1 VRRDTRPLPSPVVW
15 RSGVQIAG
23 TILWCDALRARGLCF
38 ISSAQV
44 RARAA
49 HRQILTTPRTQA
61 LLAAQGIP
69 DPAGHA
75 AGQARAAAEVLV
87 TPYGRPFSLGTL
99 RLELFPSGHL
109 PGAASLLVQQGG
121 RRVIYG
127 GDVCPRPPGERPGL
141 AEPCEVRGGEVLVLG
156 APVAALGQPLPSR
169 AEAGAQLVDAVQR
182 ALDRHQTPVVLA
194 AALGG
199 AQEALVWLGQAG
211 LAVRAHPRIAALA
224 AAYRQE
230 GLALPA
236 LSPVGTSRQG
246 PLLWPL
252 ELREAPALARQA
264 PAYRIAVT
272 GLALAPDAAA
282 RLGVDVAVPLAD
294 HGDLESILSYVRATG
309 ASEVYLTSGHREIL
323 VQTLAA
329 QGVRAYRL
337 GPPQQ
342 MDLPWPADL

>member
-1 VRRDTRPLPSPVVW
+1 MHPLPSSVIW
-15 RSGVQIAG
+15 RNGVQIAG
-23 TILWCDALRARGLCF
+23 TVLWCDALRARGLCF
-38 ISSAQV
+38 VSSAHV

-61 LLAAQGIP
+61 LLAAQGALG
-69 DPAGHA
+69 PAGA
-75 AGQARAAAEVLV
+75 SKDSVAAEVLV

-109 PGAASLLVQQGG
+109 PGAASLLVQLGG

-127 GDVCPRPPGERPGL
+127 GEVCPRPPGEPPGL

-182 ALDRHQTPVVLA
+182 ALDRQQTPVVLA

-224 AAYRQE
+224 VAYRQQ

-236 LSPVGTSRQG
+236 LSPVGVSRQG

-252 ELREAPALARQA
+252 ELRDAPALARQA
-264 PAYRIAVT
+264 PAYRIAVS

-294 HGDLESILSYVRATG
+294 HGDLEAVLAYVRATG
-309 ASEVYLTSGHREIL
+309 ASEVHLTSGYREVL
-323 VQTLAA
+323 VKALAA
-329 QGVRAYRL
+329 QGVLAHRL